1 MSLIKLNNICV
12 EYGRENK
19 QRALNDVSME
29 IDDKEFVAV
38 MGKSGCG
45 KTTLLNVLGTLLKP
59 QSGEYIFDGKPVL
72 AKNSNELAEFRNENM
87 GFVVQHFA
95 LVPDMSIYDNVAL
108 PLTYRKMSKSDVK
121 NRVMAVLE
129 ELEIYDQKNKYPG
142 ELSGGQ
148 CQRAAIARAIVTE
161 PRLILADEPTGGVQL
176 VV

>member
-12 EYGRENK
+12 EYGRKNK

-95 LVPDMSIYDNVAL
+95 LVPDISI
-108 PLTYRKMSKSDVK
+108 S
-121 NRVMAVLE
+121 
-129 ELEIYDQKNKYPG
+129 
-142 ELSGGQ
+142 
-148 CQRAAIARAIVTE
+148 
-161 PRLILADEPTGGVQL
+161 
-176 VV
+176 